1 MSFACFF
8 SFHQYITISSPA
20 LKQST
25 LVQSCHPSSS
35 QHECW
40 SSASCWWN
48 CTPVRL
54 WGKCFGKCNSSID
67 DNIISIYIYIYIY
80 IYIFICIHILLYM
93 SIHMRIN
100 ERKYN
105 IDSHEKERR
114 EYRCNYDLELF
125 VFVSIFIVLIPL
137 IK

>member
-1 MSFACFF
+1 
-8 SFHQYITISSPA
+8 
-20 LKQST
+20 
-25 LVQSCHPSSS
+25 
-35 QHECW
+35 
-40 SSASCWWN
+40 
-48 CTPVRL
+48 
-54 WGKCFGKCNSSID
+54 
-67 DNIISIYIYIYIY
+67 
-80 IYIFICIHILLYM
+80 
-93 SIHMRIN
+93 MRIN